1 MKKIVSLLCSI
12 SIISSMTSFAAAAEN
27 AVPVDID
34 EQAYAYFMKDYMDW
48 NGDGVI
54 DESELG
60 KQYVISLDLEGVK
73 DISWMPRLKECRYL
87 TLKGGNITDFSV
99 LKQMPK
105 LVEVTFDNVPMT
117 DISFIK
123 EMNLKGC
130 HLKNMDQI
138 SFEQRMEVAK
148 FADIDLEYGY
158 SAKIGVYPV
167 GIFGEREFTYR
178 FDNDELIE
186 RLDGVYDNYHTQI
199 GVYAKKEGTTTCH
212 AYMDGQEI
220 FSCNLTVS
228 PLNYISPPLNS
239 KRKNTYSYRS
249 FYYGDRYAVIED
261 GTLYG
266 IKGGQYNKYFGDV
279 KYISTTYKENADDD
293 YVYIDLVMKKDGT
306 LVLNDKV
313 IDDIKF
319 DYLLDGCAITKDGTL
334 YSIYP
339 DGEDPV
345 LVKVGGKCQ
354 NLIIGDKYYIDE
366 NGELIW
372 YFIDYDSSGKT
383 RLSTRRTGIMNPQY
397 MTYNYFLDDKG
408 VLWKCSG
415 YSYFS
420 KTKVAEDVVDMGN
433 YASSLGYRTELYMT
447 SDGKWHDAYSKK
459 EVVMYPDIACVD
471 ERSYVQDG
479 CFYIHEYDSK
489 YGDGGDLLID
499 WFITAEG
506 ILTIDLAGRHFAIS
520 DVRNVIGAEYDE
532 EQEKGYAWFIRTDGS
547 VWRYCFEDEEAVKM
561 PSGEAV
567 QEVVPYDLNGDNEFN
582 IADVVTLQ
590 RWLLGYSDTHIVNRS
605 EADINKDRR
614 VDVFDLCEL
623 RKAIIAHN

>member
-12 SIISSMTSFAAAAEN
+12 SIIASMTSFAAAAEN

-34 EQAYAYFMKDYMDW
+34 AQAYAALMKKYVDRDD
-48 NGDGVI
+48 DGVI
-54 DESELG
+54 DESELEG
-60 KQYVISLDLEGVK
+60 ITSLSLDLEGIN
-73 DISWMPRLKECRYL
+73 DISWMSRLKNCYYL
-87 TLKGGNITDFSV
+87 TLEGGTITDLSV

-105 LVEVTFDNVPMT
+105 LAEVTFDNVPMT

-228 PLNYISPPLNS
+228 PLNYISPLLNS

-306 LVLNDKV
+306 LVL
-313 IDDIKF
+313 
-319 DYLLDGCAITKDGTL
+319 GCAITKDGTL

-547 VWRYCFEDEEAVKM
+547 VWRYCFETQ
-561 PSGEAV
+561 EAV
-567 QEVVPYDLNGDNEFN
+567 QMSPTENAVAYDVNCDGSFN
-582 IADVVTLQ
+582 VADLVALQ
-590 RWLLGYSDTHIVNRS
+590 RWLLGN
-605 EADINKDRR
+605 ADATLGNWRAADLNGDMK
-614 VDVFDLCEL
+614 VDVFDLCMM
-623 RKAIIAHN
+623 RKAIIAKN